1 MSNTKRR
8 WGDRPPAEDDE
19 EALAALLNES
29 NDRLEK
35 KTQDQSKGRP
45 THTHQRPHE
54 LRGDS
59 RGGSRW
65 DNNDR
70 ARGNNGRD
78 DRYRPPHERDGRY
91 GDKPIV
97 EDDREQGS
105 GHKRRRRWNDKD
117 PEGPER
123 WGEDAAVGN
132 SAKPDEEGEKP
143 EKVKADF
150 GLSGALATDTK
161 TGNVRNGGKLLESL
175 NAIV

>member
-1 MSNTKRR
+1 MSNTKRS

-19 EALAALLNES
+19 AALAALLNES
-29 NDRLEK
+29 NARVEK
-35 KTQDQSKGRP
+35 KSQDQNKGRP
-45 THTHQRPHE
+45 HTQRPHE
-54 LRGDS
+54 PRGD
-59 RGGSRW
+59 RW
-65 DNNDR
+65 DNSH
-70 ARGNNGRD
+70 RGRSRD
-78 DRYRPPHERDGRY
+78 DRYRPPHERDGRH
-91 GDKPIV
+91 GGKPIV
-97 EDDREQGS
+97 EDDGEQGS

-132 SAKPDEEGEKP
+132 NTTKPEDEGEKP

-175 NAIV
+175 L